1 MATSPSIVS
10 SLEPE
15 SLARDRLFY
24 DEYEWC
30 ASFALDEASCLRYN
44 GDSWPRYIHSVDRLW
59 SYRNTSA
66 LPFRRRGINH
76 GGSWNSPIDAASST
90 QQRDNLLDMA
100 KFLWDHR
107 EHCKPVLYRR
117 WISIYTND
125 PEMLADLC
133 GRSYVHGIKLRRAL
147 VCRPRDVIL
156 RKNPTHRFRTFMRA
170 RRWTETQKNTL
181 KNWLSAQQDIRIGP
195 ALIHWFEQRWI
206 WSRDYYWIE
215 HDNRNFTLM
224 LEMLHAGSI
233 GPTLQIMS
241 INKEQ

>member
-1 MATSPSIVS
+1 
-10 SLEPE
+10 
-15 SLARDRLFY
+15 
-24 DEYEWC
+24 
-30 ASFALDEASCLRYN
+30 
-44 GDSWPRYIHSVDRLW
+44 
-59 SYRNTSA
+59 
-66 LPFRRRGINH
+66 
-76 GGSWNSPIDAASST
+76 
-90 QQRDNLLDMA
+90 
-100 KFLWDHR
+100 
-107 EHCKPVLYRR
+107 
-117 WISIYTND
+117 
-125 PEMLADLC
+125 
-133 GRSYVHGIKLRRAL
+133 
-147 VCRPRDVIL
+147 
-156 RKNPTHRFRTFMRA
+156 MRA